1 MFEVFPRD
9 TEQSDGWVFRPAV
22 VALAVLLAVGCGW
35 AEGQEPAE
43 AILLDRP
50 AVPVSLPRRHAE
62 PAAPRPNLPPEGT
75 QITEVRA
82 GLLFDA
88 SSGWHV
94 LEFQDQA
101 VAGRFGSPRVLPC
114 RLLQRME
121 QLLADGGPNA
131 FLLSGETTAYQ
142 DATYV
147 LLRNVAVVEP
157 ASAPGG
163 PPPEPQPASSAATGD
178 GPLTAQGVAERLLS
192 QKRQRRLAL
201 PVDEQSP
208 GQEVSAAPSG
218 PEALPPERG
227 NMIVDRLVRVL
238 PDSTGAWW
246 EVRFEADNSLGEPP
260 LRVLP
265 GRFLQVAQKL
275 GGKLRITGE
284 MTHYKGQSYILLRK
298 VLRERQLGQF

>member
-1 MFEVFPRD
+1 
-9 TEQSDGWVFRPAV
+9 
-22 VALAVLLAVGCGW
+22 
-35 AEGQEPAE
+35 
-43 AILLDRP
+43 
-50 AVPVSLPRRHAE
+50 VPVSLPRRHAE

-163 PPPEPQPASSAATGD
+163 PPPDPGKKSRQHRPGPRRCRQSEAT
-178 GPLTAQGVAERLLS
+178 
-192 QKRQRRLAL
+192 
-201 PVDEQSP
+201 
-208 GQEVSAAPSG
+208 
-218 PEALPPERG
+218 
-227 NMIVDRLVRVL
+227 
-238 PDSTGAWW
+238 
-246 EVRFEADNSLGEPP
+246 
-260 LRVLP
+260 
-265 GRFLQVAQKL
+265 
-275 GGKLRITGE
+275 
-284 MTHYKGQSYILLRK
+284 
-298 VLRERQLGQF
+298 